1 MIKEWLKS
9 KFIEIYITGN
19 IKNEEAIQ
27 LITENIDEIY
37 LKNNIPFDNF
47 ELDNI
52 IKLNKKETFYKFE
65 GIIFNFSKLKLK
77 LKIKKKRYFIFI

>member
-77 LKIKKKRYFIFI
+77 LKIKKKGILFL